1 MVEAPGWDAR
11 RAQDIVADYAGVEG
25 AMLPILHALQSEFG
39 YVAEDATPL
48 IADALNLSR
57 AEVHGV
63 ISFYHD
69 FRHEPAGRHC
79 LKLCRGEACQ
89 SMGSE
94 ALAEKFLA
102 GRGLDWHET
111 ADDGSLTVDPV
122 YCLGLCASS
131 PAALLDGEPLARLD
145 LARLEEAVDEAL
157 AGARV

>member
-1 MVEAPGWDAR
+1 MVEAPGWDAK
-11 RAQDIVADYAGVEG
+11 RAHAIIAEYSGAEG
-25 AMLPILHALQSEFG
+25 AMLPILHALQGEFG

-94 ALAEKFLA
+94 ALAQTFLA
-102 GRGLDWHET
+102 SRGLDWHGAT
-111 ADDGSLTVDPV
+111 ADGALTVDPV

-131 PAALLDGEPLARLD
+131 PAALLDGEPIARLD
-145 LARLEEAVDEAL
+145 LARLEEALEEAQI
-157 AGARV
+157 V

>member
-1 MVEAPGWDAR
+1 MAEISGWDAR
-11 RAQDIVADYAGVEG
+11 RARDIISDHAGAEG

-39 YVAEDATPL
+39 YVAEDATPA
-48 IADALNLSR
+48 IAEALNLSR

-94 ALAEKFLA
+94 ALAKEFLA
-102 GRGLDWHET
+102 RRGLGWHET
-111 ADDGSLTVDPV
+111 SADGLLTVDPV

-131 PAALLDGEPLARLD
+131 PAAVLDGEPIARLD
-145 LARLEEAVDEAL
+145 QASLDEAVDEAL
-157 AGARV
+157 AGVRA